1 MLQPQ
6 HIGVAAPS
14 QHAMGLVI
22 GIVTDNQDPGNQGRV
37 KVRYPALTSEHASD
51 WARVV
56 SAGAGAN
63 RGILF
68 VPEVNDEVLVGFEMG
83 DIHHPYV
90 LGGLWNGQDQ
100 PPYATD
106 KTVQGGKVALRL
118 IQSREGHYLAFL
130 ESDDTK
136 GIVIS
141 DSSRNTIAL
150 NAQDEQLE
158 IRCSG
163 DALITAKGDI
173 SIEAGRN
180 LTLKAPQGQVE
191 IQGQMGVKAES
202 SANVDIKGTL
212 INLN

>member
-1 MLQPQ
+1 
-6 HIGVAAPS
+6 
-14 QHAMGLVI
+14 
-22 GIVTDNQDPGNQGRV
+22 
-37 KVRYPALTSEHASD
+37 
-51 WARVV
+51 
-56 SAGAGAN
+56 
-63 RGILF
+63 
-68 VPEVNDEVLVGFEMG
+68 MG

-100 PPYATD
+100 PPYTTD

-136 GIVIS
+136 GIVIT

-150 NAQDEQLE
+150 NALDEKLE